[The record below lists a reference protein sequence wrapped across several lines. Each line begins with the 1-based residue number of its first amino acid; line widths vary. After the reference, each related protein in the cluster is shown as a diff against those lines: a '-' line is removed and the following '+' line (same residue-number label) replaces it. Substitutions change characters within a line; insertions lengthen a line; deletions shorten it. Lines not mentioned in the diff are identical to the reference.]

1 MAKINCETVSRTLPA
16 RKVLTLCG
24 LIALIAL
31 AGCAGML
38 GGEQGTPTASPTTE
52 TDTGQSNPTEL
63 NVEHPVGESY
73 TYVQTRAETD
83 RELTYNWTVSN
94 VTSERALIT
103 VTTPDWMQ
111 RAAVNQTSVG
121 NETAAKVSSV
131 FSTLYQGVEL
141 AEGGSLD
148 PGSTW
153 TASLPR
159 GNNSVD
165 VPMEAVE
172 NKTVNGIACTEIV
185 LKPPV
190 DNADNLRWCIAPSEH
205 PFALEFKDGNSQ
217 IQLTDYNSGN

>member
-1 MAKINCETVSRTLPA
+1 MAKINRETVSRTLPT
-16 RKVLTLCG
+16 RKALTLCG

-38 GGEQGTPTASPTTE
+38 GGEQGTPTDSPTTK
-52 TDTGQSNPTEL
+52 TDTEQTDPAEL
-63 NVEHPVGESY
+63 NVEHPIGESY
-73 TYVQTRAETD
+73 TYLQTRTETN
-83 RELTYNWTVSN
+83 RELNYNWTVTN

-121 NETAAKVSSV
+121 NETATKVSSV

-141 AEGGSLD
+141 SDGGSLD

-190 DNADNLRWCIAPSEH
+190 DNADNLSWCVAPSEH
-205 PFALEFKDGNSQ
+205 PFALEFNGGGSQ